1 MSYVLNVAAN
11 DARSVQRSLDFE
23 FACLKVVWRREKLH
37 VGLRGQFKE
46 DTRQLG
52 VDEAALV
59 CNLIVN
65 VFFEGLPNFVAR
77 LQVARKDSFYFVRV
91 FY

>member
-1 MSYVLNVAAN
+1 
-11 DARSVQRSLDFE
+11 
-23 FACLKVVWRREKLH
+23 